1 MHIEGKGNWGIG
13 KYHFITCLTIQGNG
27 KFWRKSLNRHEKV
40 VSQKA
45 KVWAEQRDME
55 VHCEW
60 KTNRI
65 IYQPKEKNTPPQKHL
80 SLCNS
85 HLQKEREYRNNIWS
99 MVWSIFRLQCQ
110 ISKRQSCR
118 GKWQLMLSQLGKLIS
133 HLSDRSRAHEGSITS
148 ILFSPSSSGKQNP
161 EASH

>member
-1 MHIEGKGNWGIG
+1 MHIEGERNWDIG

-45 KVWAEQRDME
+45 KVQAEQRDME
-55 VHCEW
+55 VHCDW

-65 IYQPKEKNTPPQKHL
+65 IYQPKEKNTPPQKYL
-80 SLCNS
+80 SLRNS
-85 HLQKEREYRNNIWS
+85 PLQKEREYGNNIWS

-110 ISKRQSCR
+110 ISKTQSCR

-133 HLSDRSRAHEGSITS
+133 HLSDRSRAREGSITS